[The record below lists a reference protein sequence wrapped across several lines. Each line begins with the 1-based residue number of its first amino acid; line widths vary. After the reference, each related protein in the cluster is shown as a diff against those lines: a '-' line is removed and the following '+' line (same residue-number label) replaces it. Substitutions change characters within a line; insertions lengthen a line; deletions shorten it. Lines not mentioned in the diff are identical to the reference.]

1 MFFICDDSCTV
12 PIKVFEYGF
21 AKMPQKGLLIQKII
35 LRMMNI
41 VAYVLAAIYDVSF
54 FCSEIK
60 IILI

>member
-1 MFFICDDSCTV
+1 MALPKCL
-12 PIKVFEYGF
+12 
-21 AKMPQKGLLIQKII
+21 KGTINPKII

-60 IILI
+60 IIII